1 MEVDD
6 AARLVLSDLDE
17 PDLDELAELLAG
29 DAAEAG
35 QLARQV
41 GVEAAAT
48 ASPATALNSTAA
60 R

>member
-6 AARLVLSDLDE
+6 AARLVFSDLHE
-17 PDLDELAELLAG
+17 PDAHELAEPPAR

-35 QLARQV
+35 QMARKI
-41 GVEAAAT
+41 GHKRCH
-48 ASPATALNSTAA
+48 SFPATALNSTAA